1 MANPSSK
8 HWSTIA
14 ETGTILGMRILLMC
28 YRLFGHKGFRL
39 FMAPVILYFYLKQS
53 SIRSNSKDYLKR
65 VAPFLPE
72 NERKK
77 LTPFRHFWTFGEI
90 LLDKF
95 LVWTGQINNR
105 DVVFE
110 TPETF
115 LKLDTSNSGGIIVV
129 SHLGNTEICSAL
141 AHQLPDI
148 KVTMLV
154 YTKHAQKFNSM
165 MKRVN
170 ENASIELI
178 QVTDMSP
185 ATAMILSER
194 VEAGEFIVI
203 AGDRTPVNNGGRV
216 SVVDFL
222 GDQAELPQGAFILA
236 NLLRCPVYFMFCL
249 KQNSIYHI
257 YLEVFSEKLVMAR
270 KERERKLEEAVAHYA
285 KRLEYYCQLAPLQ
298 WFNFFPFW
306 EKRLKDQP
314 TSTDRHH
321 S

>member
-1 MANPSSK
+1 MNNPSK
-8 HWSTIA
+8 HWSTMT
-14 ETGTILGMRILLMC
+14 ETGTIVGMRILLMC

-39 FMAPVILYFYLKQS
+39 LLAPIILYFYLRKHS
-53 SIRSNSKDYLKR
+53 TRAASKEYLQKIS
-65 VAPFLPE
+65 AFLPE

-95 LVWTGQINNR
+95 LVWMGQIKPQ

-110 TPETF
+110 
-115 LKLDTSNSGGIIVV
+115 NSEIFQKIKVSKRGGIIVV
-129 SHLGNTEICSAL
+129 SHLGNTEICSAI
-141 AHQLPDI
+141 AHQLPDV

-154 YTKHAQKFNSM
+154 YTLHAKKFNSM
-165 MKRVN
+165 LQHT
-170 ENASIELI
+170 NANAAINLI

-194 VEAGEFIVI
+194 VAAGEFVVI
-203 AGDRTPVNNGGRV
+203 AGDRTPVNNGGRF
-216 SVVDFL
+216 STVDFL
-222 GDQAELPQGAFILA
+222 GTQAAFPQGAFILA
-236 NLLRCPVYFMFCL
+236 SLLRCPVYLMFCL
-249 KQNSIYHI
+249 KQDSVYHI
-257 YLEVFSEKLVMAR
+257 YMEAFSDKLTIAR
-270 KERERKLEEAVAHYA
+270 KEREEKLKEAVTLYA

-306 EKRLKDQP
+306 HMDSKDRQ
-314 TSTDRHH
+314 TLVDDRD

>member
-1 MANPSSK
+1 MDNQPK
-8 HWSTIA
+8 HWSTIT
-14 ETGTILGMRILLMC
+14 ETGTVVGMRILLMC

-39 FMAPVILYFYLKQS
+39 LLAPVILYFYFRKHAT
-53 SIRSNSKDYLKR
+53 RAASKEYLQKIT
-65 VAPFLPE
+65 PFLPE
-72 NERKK
+72 HKRKK
-77 LTPFRHFWTFGEI
+77 LTPFRHFWMFGEV

-95 LVWTGQINNR
+95 LVWMGRIKPQ

-110 TPETF
+110 TPDTF
-115 LKLDTSNSGGIIVV
+115 QKIEASKLGGIIVV

-154 YTKHAQKFNSM
+154 YTQHAKKFNKM
-165 MKRVN
+165 LQRT
-170 ENASIELI
+170 NANAAINLI

-194 VEAGEFIVI
+194 VAAGEFIVI

-216 SVVDFL
+216 SIVDFL
-222 GDQAELPQGAFILA
+222 GAQAALPQGAFILA
-236 NLLRCPVYFMFCL
+236 SLLRCPVYLMFCL
-249 KQNSIYHI
+249 KQDSAYHI
-257 YLEVFSEKLVMAR
+257 YMETFSDKLSFAR
-270 KERERKLEEAVAHYA
+270 KEREQKLEEAVTLYA

-306 EKRLKDQP
+306 HVESKNQQTLINNRD
-314 TSTDRHH
+314 T
-321 S
+321 